1 MFVKKFL
8 SQPNIVGSVLIAL
21 LICAGIVYA
30 FGFNGF
36 NVQTATN
43 GNVDAWLAQ
52 AGDGNCGGGDED
64 REEGEVGDEP
74 CACYQNLVQTLHAH
88 ADCSCGNK
96 VWRRP
101 RKSGKK
107 KDGGWFSLCNDLL
120 KAYPC
125 SKGKKGPSPCIG
137 RNKHQTSGTG
147 HCPCDPHPVNTS
159 REIWSI
165 CDRSSKTKCNDGC
178 WQGVKH

>member
-52 AGDGNCGGGDED
+52 AGDGNCGGG
-64 REEGEVGDEP
+64 GGDENPP
-74 CACYQNLVQTLHAH
+74 C
-88 ADCSCGNK
+88 DCNPTAGSCNCGNMDE
-96 VWRRP
+96 RN
-101 RKSGKK
+101 KSGKWK
-107 KDGGWFSLCNDLL
+107 RPCGGTEPWPCIL
-120 KAYPC
+120 KCATGPNHPPHPC
-125 SKGKKGPSPCIG
+125 RQKTKSKGGQWRPPQCSHGIAGVPITKNFKVCIAEKKSAC
-137 RNKHQTSGTG
+137 TSV
-147 HCPCDPHPVNTS
+147 C
-159 REIWSI
+159 
-165 CDRSSKTKCNDGC
+165 K
-178 WQGVKH
+178 